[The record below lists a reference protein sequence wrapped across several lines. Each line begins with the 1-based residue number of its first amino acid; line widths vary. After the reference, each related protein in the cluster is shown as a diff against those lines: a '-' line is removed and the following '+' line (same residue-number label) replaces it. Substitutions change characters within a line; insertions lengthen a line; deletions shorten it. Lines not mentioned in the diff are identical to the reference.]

1 MKVKKLMNKIQARIL
16 LKLLETSRLYTIIN
30 KAKKYRVNST
40 VSLQFEISTI
50 EDFKIKEII
59 KITKSY

>member
-1 MKVKKLMNKIQARIL
+1 MKVKKLMDKIQARIL
-16 LKLLETSRLYTIIN
+16 LKLLEISRLYAIIN
-30 KAKKYRVNST
+30 RVKKYRVNST

-59 KITKSY
+59 